1 MTAQGKTMVSGRG
14 PVPPER
20 QVEAIRTLVETVA
33 ATRGGAAA
41 REAALAPQILD
52 VLDALP
58 PGDAALFSEFLMGMA
73 FRAGGTI
80 SERYPYIEF
89 AIHLARAAL
98 GDDGHSDPTS
108 FLRSRLPGKERL
120 DTAVAALRA
129 SGAAIAAG
137 DPEPDQDHILRALT
151 LGTAMIEC
159 LSHGDTERGR
169 LAAAGMLF
177 AAAAQ
182 ILTMR
187 AL

>member
-1 MTAQGKTMVSGRG
+1 MVSGNG

-20 QVEAIRTLVETVA
+20 QVAAIRTLVETVA
-33 ATRGGAAA
+33 ATRGGA

-52 VLDALP
+52 VLDGLP
-58 PGDAALFSEFLMGMA
+58 AGDAALFSEFLMGMA

-98 GDDGHSDPTS
+98 GDDGRGDPHT
-108 FLRSRLPGKERL
+108 FLRGRLPGKEQL
-120 DTAVAALRA
+120 DTAVVALRA
-129 SGAAIAAG
+129 CGAAMTTG
-137 DPEPDQDHILRALT
+137 DPQPDQDHILRALT
-151 LGTAMIEC
+151 LGAAMIEC
-159 LSHGDTERGR
+159 LSHGDTDRGR

-187 AL
+187 TL